1 MEEEPS
7 SEPHVPCRG
16 PEHGAPWEQRAARWL
31 KLREWG
37 QNPMHEELEGWAE
50 SRSCRT
56 LSFTGRKEVDLLLRQ
71 WRATERL

>member
-7 SEPHVPCRG
+7 SEPHVSCRG

-56 LSFTGRKEVDLLLRQ
+56 LSFTGRR
-71 WRATERL
+71 WICF